1 MAIIMQT
8 GGRCVRIGK
17 GDRNGRYAKNKNMR
31 MKKFGLCSFII
42 YEDDN
47 TTEDKLREYFIK
59 YYMLDN
65 IKFEKNYSI
74 QSSGNDMIGHK
85 IAFRNSKKFTFDNI
99 KFIIDFNDYITKD
112 AKKIKRALRTS
123 SVNEVI
129 NRMDIIDELN
139 KDNTSK
145 IFDNRQIIKIIT
157 DRVFDLK

>member
-1 MAIIMQT
+1 MQ
-8 GGRCVRIGK
+8 
-17 GDRNGRYAKNKNMR
+17 
-31 MKKFGLCSFII
+31 
-42 YEDDN
+42 
-47 TTEDKLREYFIK
+47 
-59 YYMLDN
+59 
-65 IKFEKNYSI
+65 EKNYSI